1 MSFRRLFGRCNNLPD
16 IRRWEK
22 QNGLAVQDPN
32 AKRQEKS
39 AGRVTECYGSQN
51 CVFEGLWTVITD

>member
-1 MSFRRLFGRCNNLPD
+1 MEDANNLPD

-51 CVFEGLWTVITD
+51 CVFEGLWTVITE